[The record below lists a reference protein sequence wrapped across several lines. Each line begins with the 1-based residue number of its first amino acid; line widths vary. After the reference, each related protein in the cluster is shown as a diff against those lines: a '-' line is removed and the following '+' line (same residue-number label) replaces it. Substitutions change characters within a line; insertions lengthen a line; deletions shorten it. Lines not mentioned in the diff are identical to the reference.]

1 MRIRLRKIKE
11 GLIERKEEM
20 DKITIDDIAKA
31 LGVSKTTVS
40 RALSGK
46 GRISDSTKKRVISYA
61 REHDY
66 KPNVMARGLA
76 QSRTYNIAVVTPQ
89 ENSDVNLAFFHRC
102 LVGIISETEKSGYDV
117 LITVERG
124 NRIDELERIIRN
136 GKADGV
142 ILTRTFFEDK
152 RIDYL
157 RQNQVPFVVVGS
169 SQDSDVIHIDNDNSG
184 GSRQMTDTLLKKG
197 VKKPA
202 LFGGPKEHMVTT
214 QRLQGFM
221 QAVSDNGMEVDDSLI
236 FMNTQGDD
244 VMPDDIDKVLK
255 AGADCIFCMDDG
267 IADRALKIC
276 HEKNISVP
284 DQLKLA
290 SFYDAPILSR
300 NIPQIS
306 AVTYDE
312 AALGMKAGESLIK
325 IINGEA
331 VHDITV
337 EKFEVMLRGSTF

>member
-1 MRIRLRKIKE
+1 MFARKD
-11 GLIERKEEM
+11 REM
-20 DKITIDDIAKA
+20 EKITIDDIAKA

-46 GRISDSTKKRVISYA
+46 GRISDSTKKRVIGYA

-102 LVGIISETEKSGYDV
+102 LVGIVSETEKKGYDV

-136 GKADGV
+136 GKVDAV

-152 RIDYL
+152 RIEYL
-157 RQNQVPFVVVGS
+157 RQNQVPFVVVGG
-169 SQDSDVIHIDNDNSG
+169 SQDSDVIQVDNDNFG

-202 LFGGPKEHMVTT
+202 LFGGPKEHIVTT

-221 QAVSDNGMEVDDSLI
+221 QAVSDNGMEVDNSLV
-236 FMNTQGDD
+236 FLNTQDEG
-244 VMPDDIDKVLK
+244 VMPEDLDKVMA
-255 AGADCIFCMDDG
+255 AGADCIFCMDDD
-267 IADRALKIC
+267 IADRALKFC
-276 HEKNISVP
+276 REKNISVP
-284 DQLKLA
+284 DQVKIA

-306 AVTYDE
+306 AVEYDE
-312 AALGMKAGESLIK
+312 TALGTKAAESLIRM
-325 IINGEA
+325 INGEA

-337 EKFEVMLRGSTF
+337 EKFDVMLRGSTE